1 MAINETDVQGL
12 INQEINPVTNDSL
25 EFQLTPTELVATT
38 SETQETLTQELK
50 SLNAITSTQNQ
61 LVKVKSDLDVIL
73 STINANPSIIT
84 KYAKEWGK
92 LPTWQKVAGG
102 AVVSV
107 PLIVGIFAQAGIV
120 LAIGVFSGVAYTASA
135 VILDDHNSCTINIE
149 ESLKTGV
156 QGLAD
161 VLSTIINALE
171 KIAKDLAF
179 EIEKFKVENLRLTV
193 NIDSLGLKVGE
204 LTDQVEMFAATE
216 KLLRNDCEQLEQTSE
231 TLKVVVAK
239 NDNLLVKTGE
249 ELERVKSEYEK
260 SQKQLCEKVA
270 ELGVVRAEM
279 GKEVEK
285 ARLVSQTLHGA
296 MNTMSMAILTDSS
309 NREAFQQKL
318 DIYLAGKETS
328 FSQLTTGISDTEKE
342 LAKVKDE
349 LKEANQRNT
358 ELLDRQEGLVKRME
372 HVAQQYNINI
382 ENMPAKVNADGLRN
396 LSIYAKPVLMPAT
409 VDQGSQHA
417 MSVA

>member
-12 INQEINPVTNDSL
+12 INQEVNPVTNDSL
-25 EFQLTPTELVATT
+25 ESQLTSTEPIAET
-38 SETQETLTQELK
+38 SENQQALTQELK
-50 SLNAITSTQNQ
+50 SLNEITSTQNK

-84 KYAKEWGK
+84 KFAKEWGK
-92 LPTWQKVAGG
+92 IPIWQKVAGG
-102 AVVSV
+102 AVISV

-171 KIAKDLAF
+171 KIAKDLAC
-179 EIEKFKVENLRLTV
+179 EIEKFKVENLRLTA
-193 NIDSLGLKVGE
+193 NIDALGFNVGQ
-204 LTDQVEMFAATE
+204 LTNQVEAFAATE
-216 KLLRNDCEQLEQTSE
+216 KLLRNDCEQLEKTSE
-231 TLKVVVAK
+231 ELKEVVDK
-239 NDNLLVKTGE
+239 NDSLLVKTGE
-249 ELERVKSEYEK
+249 ELEQVKSKYEK

-285 ARLVSQTLHGA
+285 ARLVGQTLSGA
-296 MNTMSMAILTDSS
+296 MTTMSMAILSDST
-309 NREAFQQKL
+309 NREVFQEKL
-318 DIYLAGKETS
+318 DTFLANKETS
-328 FSQLTTGISDTEKE
+328 FAQITTSLTDTEKE

-349 LKEANQRNT
+349 LAEANQRNQ
-358 ELLDRQEGLVKRME
+358 ELLDRQEDLVKRME
-372 HVAQQYNINI
+372 EVAKQYQI
-382 ENMPAKVNADGLRN
+382 ENMPVRVNTTGLRN
-396 LSIYAKPVLMPAT
+396 HSIYAKPVFMPVI
-409 VDQGSQHA
+409 VDHA
-417 MSVA
+417 AHNAISV